1 MSIESIGVYSPD
13 TIYGQL
19 TRPFQGKNEK
29 PVAINSHTEYDE
41 IGENETVLTKN
52 SFYNNKSK
60 MQVSIED
67 IHEMKGLELDDI
79 VTKVGPEFKSDYLPE
94 NVIPAFQL
102 STYSTGTGV
111 VYEALQNG
119 YTANQAIVV
128 GKAHNAY
135 QNAATRNNENAVSNL
150 LGTSFKVA

>member
-19 TRPFQGKNEK
+19 TRPFQGKSEK

-41 IGENETVLTKN
+41 VGEKETVLTKN
-52 SFYNNKSK
+52 SFYNNQSK

-67 IHEMKGLELDDI
+67 IREIKGLELDDI
-79 VTKVGPEFKSDYLPE
+79 VTKVGPEFKTDYFSE
-94 NVIPAFQL
+94 NLIPAFQL

-111 VYEALQNG
+111 VFEALQNG

-128 GKAHNAY
+128 SKAHDAY
-135 QNAATRNNENAVSNL
+135 QNAATRNNENAVQNL
-150 LGTSFKVA
+150 LGTNFKVA